1 MGTRI
6 QMIGNNEA
14 WKGAEREREIEN
26 ERVKKTG
33 GDGLKVYVKW
43 ESLPFSSSDPRWE
56 FFSMLLLTSVKNAA
70 VRLDVS
76 LIQPDEP
83 SRAALDSW
91 HSRAM
96 TGGFKWHDSI
106 EIKAN
111 IFSPAKLTRFF
122 RVSQCI
128 HRVCLC
134 PRTSH

>member
-1 MGTRI
+1 MRR
-6 QMIGNNEA
+6 
-14 WKGAEREREIEN
+14 ERER

-70 VRLDVS
+70 VCLDVS

-122 RVSQCI
+122 FFWGGVSMHTQGLP
-128 HRVCLC
+128 V
-134 PRTSH
+134 P